1 MITCYVC
8 KSSLDEL
15 MFSFKNKKQGIRS
28 TKCKTCTKLYLKEH
42 YKNNKSKYIEKAKL
56 SNPGNLA
63 KTKLLLQ
70 NLKTKCVKC
79 GEDHPAVL
87 DFHHTNPD
95 EKESSIAHIH
105 SRKKII
111 EESKKCIIL
120 CSNCH
125 RKLHWEERQ

>member
-1 MITCYVC
+1 
-8 KSSLDEL
+8 
-15 MFSFKNKKQGIRS
+15 MFSFRNKQQGIRS
-28 TKCKTCTKLYLKEH
+28 TKCKICTRLYLKEH
-42 YKNNKSKYIEKAKL
+42 YKNNKSKYVERAKKRK
-56 SNPGNLA
+56 PVEYQKTRNLL
-63 KTKLLLQ
+63 KG
-70 NLKTKCVKC
+70 LKTQCIRC

-95 EKESSIAHIH
+95 EKESSIARIK

-111 EESKKCIIL
+111 EESKKCIVL

>member
-1 MITCYVC
+1 MRVCYSC
-8 KSSLDEL
+8 KLSLDDNS
-15 MFSFKNKKQGIRS
+15 FSFRNKEKGIRS
-28 TKCKTCTKLYLKEH
+28 TKCKSCTKLYLKEH
-42 YKNNKSKYIEKAKL
+42 YKNNKNKYIERAKI
-56 SNPGNLA
+56 SNPGDRT

-70 NLKTKCVKC
+70 ELKTKCISC

-95 EKESSIAHIH
+95 EKESAV
-105 SRKKII
+105 SRLQSRRKII
-111 EESKKCIIL
+111 EESKKCIVL